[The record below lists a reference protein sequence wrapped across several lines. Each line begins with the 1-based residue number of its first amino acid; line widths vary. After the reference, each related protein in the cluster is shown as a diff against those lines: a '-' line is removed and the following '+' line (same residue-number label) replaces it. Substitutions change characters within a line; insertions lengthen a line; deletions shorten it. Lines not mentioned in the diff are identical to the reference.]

1 VAQNGLKVLTIA
13 RYKVQF
19 MRGIGPVINGQ
30 TEIFKKDLNCFK
42 QTNVQTNAIYYYA
55 NKL

>member
-1 VAQNGLKVLTIA
+1 VAQNGLEVLTIA

-19 MRGIGPVINGQ
+19 MGGIGRVINGQ
-30 TEIFKKDLNCFK
+30 TEIFQKDLNCFK
-42 QTNVQTNAIYYYA
+42 QTNIRTNAICYYA